1 MGSKYSQNNK
11 DEIKP
16 KKIFNIVKD
25 YSIETEE
32 LSLSN
37 QTKENT
43 DNSSITMNS
52 EIYDNK
58 NKYIYYKFEWIGEG
72 KNVLLS
78 GDFSDNWKTKIY
90 MKKNEETGIFE
101 VILPLERKKFNFK
114 FIIDGDWVCSKQY
127 QTTYDNHNNLNN
139 FIDLTNFNKNAIK
152 KEKNQNNIN
161 SITCNNQETN
171 NSFSTYK
178 KEEMK
183 KRYYDCKY
191 PLNNELNIVAPII
204 MTHYIY
210 SFNIDYQSN
219 QDFISVNPSKDFLQY
234 KEKNFSTENN
244 TYKKIMIWPH
254 IKLLHSCS
262 NLEDIKN
269 KEKNYFRICV
279 TNRNKHKFLT
289 IIYYKPK

>member
-139 FIDLTNFNKNAIK
+139 FIDLTNFNKNSIK

-234 KEKNFSTENN
+234 KEKNFNTENN

>member
-11 DEIKP
+11 DEKKP

-52 EIYDNK
+52 EIYDNR

-139 FIDLTNFNKNAIK
+139 FIDLTNFNKNSIK

-234 KEKNFSTENN
+234 KEKNFNTENN

-269 KEKNYFRICV
+269 KEINYFRICV

-289 IIYYKPK
+289 IVYYKPK

>member
-139 FIDLTNFNKNAIK
+139 FIDLTNFNKNSIK

-234 KEKNFSTENN
+234 KEKNFNTENN

-289 IIYYKPK
+289 IVYYKPK

>member
-58 NKYIYYKFEWIGEG
+58 NKYIYYKFEWIGKG
-72 KNVLLS
+72 RNVLLS

-139 FIDLTNFNKNAIK
+139 FIDLTNFNKNSIK

-234 KEKNFSTENN
+234 KEKNFNTENN

-254 IKLLHSCS
+254 IKLSHSCS

-269 KEKNYFRICV
+269 KEINYLRICV

-289 IIYYKPK
+289 IVYYTPK

>member
-52 EIYDNK
+52 EIYVNR

-139 FIDLTNFNKNAIK
+139 FIDLTNFNKNSIK

-234 KEKNFSTENN
+234 KEKNFNTENN

>member
-52 EIYDNK
+52 EIYDNR

-139 FIDLTNFNKNAIK
+139 FIDLTNFNKNSIK

-234 KEKNFSTENN
+234 KEKNFNTENN

-289 IIYYKPK
+289 IVYYKPK

>member
-52 EIYDNK
+52 EIYDNR

-139 FIDLTNFNKNAIK
+139 FIDLTNFNKNSIK

-171 NSFSTYK
+171 NSFCTYK
-178 KEEMK
+178 IEEKE

-234 KEKNFSTENN
+234 KEKNFNTENN

-289 IIYYKPK
+289 IVYYKPK

>member
-1 MGSKYSQNNK
+1 
-11 DEIKP
+11 
-16 KKIFNIVKD
+16 
-25 YSIETEE
+25 
-32 LSLSN
+32 
-37 QTKENT
+37 
-43 DNSSITMNS
+43 
-52 EIYDNK
+52 
-58 NKYIYYKFEWIGEG
+58 
-72 KNVLLS
+72 
-78 GDFSDNWKTKIY
+78 
-90 MKKNEETGIFE
+90 
-101 VILPLERKKFNFK
+101 
-114 FIIDGDWVCSKQY
+114 
-127 QTTYDNHNNLNN
+127 
-139 FIDLTNFNKNAIK
+139 
-152 KEKNQNNIN
+152 
-161 SITCNNQETN
+161 
-171 NSFSTYK
+171 
-178 KEEMK
+178 MK

-234 KEKNFSTENN
+234 KEKNFNTENN

-269 KEKNYFRICV
+269 KEINYFRICV

>member
-52 EIYDNK
+52 EIYDNR

-139 FIDLTNFNKNAIK
+139 FIDLTNFNKNSIK

-178 KEEMK
+178 KEEKK

-234 KEKNFSTENN
+234 KEKNFNTENN

>member
-52 EIYDNK
+52 EIYDNR
-58 NKYIYYKFEWIGEG
+58 NKYIYYKFEWIGKG
-72 KNVLLS
+72 RNVLLS

-234 KEKNFSTENN
+234 KEKNFNTENN

-262 NLEDIKN
+262 NLEDIIN

-289 IIYYKPK
+289 IVYYKPK

>member
-52 EIYDNK
+52 EIYDNR

-234 KEKNFSTENN
+234 KEKNFKTENN

-289 IIYYKPK
+289 IVYYKPK

>member
-52 EIYDNK
+52 EIYDNR

-139 FIDLTNFNKNAIK
+139 FIDLTNFNKNSIK

-234 KEKNFSTENN
+234 KEKNFNTENN

-262 NLEDIKN
+262 NLEDIIN

-289 IIYYKPK
+289 IVYYKPK

>member
-52 EIYDNK
+52 EIYDNR

>member
-52 EIYDNK
+52 EIYDNR

-139 FIDLTNFNKNAIK
+139 FIDLTNFNKNSIK

-234 KEKNFSTENN
+234 KEKNFNTENN

>member
-52 EIYDNK
+52 EIYDNR

-178 KEEMK
+178 KEEK
-183 KRYYDCKY
+183 NKRYYDCKY

-219 QDFISVNPSKDFLQY
+219 QDFISENPSKDFLQY
-234 KEKNFSTENN
+234 KEKNFNTENN

>member
-43 DNSSITMNS
+43 DISSITMNS
-52 EIYDNK
+52 EIYDNR
-58 NKYIYYKFEWIGEG
+58 NKYIYYKFEWIGKG
-72 KNVLLS
+72 RNVLLS

-139 FIDLTNFNKNAIK
+139 FIDLTNFNKNSIK

-234 KEKNFSTENN
+234 KEKNFNTENN

-262 NLEDIKN
+262 NLEDIIN